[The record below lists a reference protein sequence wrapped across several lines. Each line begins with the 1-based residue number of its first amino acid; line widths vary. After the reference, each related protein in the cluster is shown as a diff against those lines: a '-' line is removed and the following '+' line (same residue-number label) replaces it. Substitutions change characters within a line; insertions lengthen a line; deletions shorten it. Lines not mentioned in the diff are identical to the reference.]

1 MSRFAIGVDIGAT
14 NTKLALIDE
23 GGQVYARDSAPT
35 PHRPTPEEFTQNII
49 LLTLRFKQQSQASGR
64 AVEGIGFT
72 VPHFY
77 EGSEWEQRETNNVP
91 CLEGFAMYPPLCD
104 ALGPSIAMA
113 NDLSAAG
120 IAEHMFGRGRDS
132 KRMLFMGIGTGISTS
147 VITEDG
153 LLQYNWGTNGDTG
166 QIIVDTENMTPCSC
180 GAKGCVEAVAAAP
193 ALRREALR
201 AVSEG
206 RSPLLAKTRAAKGD
220 LEARDVSEAAIAG
233 DKAAQ
238 EILSRAGRFLG
249 IALTTFMHIFR
260 PDLIVLGGGVAEAGD
275 LLLTPIRQTVEQFAS
290 PFYLKR
296 LNQIEVSALG
306 PEAAAIGCATLILY
320 PGRYLERR

>member
-35 PHRPTPEEFTQNII
+35 PHRPAPEEFTQNII
-49 LLTLRFKQQSQASGR
+49 FLTLRFREQAEAAGR

-77 EGSEWEQRETNNVP
+77 EGPNWEQRQTNNVP
-91 CLEGFAMYPPLCD
+91 CLEGFAMYPPLRE
-104 ALGPSIAMA
+104 AFGPSIAMA

-120 IAEHMFGRGRDS
+120 IAEHMFGLGRDS
-132 KRMLFMGIGTGISTS
+132 KRLLFMGIGTGIATS

-153 LLQYNWGTNGDTG
+153 LLQYDWGTNGDTG

-180 GAKGCVEAVAAAP
+180 GGKGCIEAVAAAP

-201 AVSEG
+201 AVGEG
-206 RSPLLAKTRAAKGD
+206 RSPLLAKIRAAKGD
-220 LEARDVSEAAIAG
+220 LEARDVSDAARAG

-249 IALTTFMHIFR
+249 IALTTFLHIFR

-275 LLLTPIRQTVEQFAS
+275 LLLTPIRQTMEQFAS

-306 PEAAAIGCATLILY
+306 PEAAAIGCATLILN